1 MSEECPKCGR
11 EKTGPSCPK
20 CGVVFDRFDPSALE
34 EGASASLKDLWHHT
48 VENWDKPASHAL
60 FIERALQESQ
70 AGYAAACYRTKG
82 EDAIAKVH
90 LEALTKR
97 LEQSLLVTRSDR
109 SEPKPVSRYAL
120 AFALLLLGA
129 TVAFLLMR

>member
-1 MSEECPKCGR
+1 MSEKCPKCGR

-20 CGVVFDRFDPSALE
+20 CGVVFDRFDPAALE
-34 EGASASLKDLWHHT
+34 EGASASLKDLWRHT
-48 VENWDKPASHAL
+48 IENWDKPASHAL

-70 AGYAAACYRTKG
+70 AGFAAARYRARG
-82 EDAIAKVH
+82 EDAIAKEH

-97 LEQSLLVTRSDR
+97 IEQSLLVSRTDR
-109 SEPKPVSRYAL
+109 SEPKPIRRYAL
-120 AFALLLLGA
+120 AFALLILGA